1 MASAVKTG
9 RNDACSC
16 GSGKKF
22 KKCCEPAQ
30 QRSRGAML
38 MFLLI
43 GVLMAAGL
51 MAALSSFT
59 TDTRDV
65 GKASGV
71 WSPEHG
77 HYH

>member
-1 MASAVKTG
+1 MANAVKIG
-9 RNDACSC
+9 RNDACAC

-22 KKCCEPAQ
+22 KKCCEPKQ
-30 QRSRGAML
+30 QRSRGTML

-43 GVLMAAGL
+43 GALVVAGVAA
-51 MAALSSFT
+51 AVSSLT
-59 TDTRDV
+59 GDHTA
-65 GKASGV
+65 KPAGV

>member
-1 MASAVKTG
+1 MATAVKIG
-9 RNDACSC
+9 RNDACAC

-22 KKCCEPAQ
+22 KKCCELKQ
-30 QRSRGAML
+30 QRSRGTML

-43 GVLMAAGL
+43 GALVVAGMAAAVSTL
-51 MAALSSFT
+51 TSDHTAKPA
-59 TDTRDV
+59 
-65 GKASGV
+65 GV